1 MMRRTLAPL
10 TLTLLGS
17 CVPWFHSNI
26 GWTEM
31 ERDYRATFFAE
42 GNTLVVRLWNWGG
55 LNVSELMAFPID
67 GVLFL
72 GGTRVSSGP
81 TGWQSLRLDVTPYG
95 LGPHWHERVYWC
107 SAAPDSFAVSP
118 VELDLWPHLPTWT
131 ADDPLLR
138 RWDTCEKVTVL
149 LADPPNPQ

>member
-1 MMRRTLAPL
+1 MRRTLAPL

-31 ERDYRATFFAE
+31 ERDYRARFFAE
-42 GNTLVVRLWNWGG
+42 GNTLVVRLWNEGG
-55 LNVSELMAFPID
+55 LNVSELKAFPID

-81 TGWQSLRLDVTPYG
+81 PGWQWLQLDVTPYG
-95 LGPHWHERVYWC
+95 LGTHWHEGVFWC
-107 SAAPDSFAVSP
+107 SAAPDSDAVSLR
-118 VELDLWPHLPTWT
+118 ELDLWHHRPALSTNAPR
-131 ADDPLLR
+131 LR
-138 RWDTCEKVTVL
+138 RRDTCEKVTVL